1 MVQPFQVVEFNI
13 DFTKNEKKQVH
24 HFHTSQG
31 FDIYRQCPTCSEIR
45 KARVTLTTSPFRIR
59 LTQATTH
66 ARIRTSFNVKSL
78 LFLFSVDF
86 ALALPVFLP
95 AFRSP
100 LPVIGVT
107 SISTLSFS
115 CRLKLWQEK
124 KERRWNFFHGSF
136 RGFHKVRC
144 VLGTVL
150 LQTYRWHLCTRVEF
164 IVVVGQVHL
173 SVSSAPMWDH
183 NVPNWVIQ

>member
-13 DFTKNEKKQVH
+13 DFTKNEGKHVH
-24 HFHTSQG
+24 HFHTSQR

-59 LTQATTH
+59 LTLATTH
-66 ARIRTSFNVKSL
+66 ARVRTSFNVKSL

-115 CRLKLWQEK
+115 CKLKLWQEK
-124 KERRWNFFHGSF
+124 KGKTLKLFSQLVQRFSQS
-136 RGFHKVRC
+136 KVCLRNSIITNLSMTSLHENRIHRSC
-144 VLGTVL
+144 WPSASKH
-150 LQTYRWHLCTRVEF
+150 LQ
-164 IVVVGQVHL
+164 
-173 SVSSAPMWDH
+173 
-183 NVPNWVIQ
+183 